1 MRYYKQWKDV
11 IKTPIIQVVL
21 ISILLVWPL
30 ASVKNK
36 ASAVVLLH
44 RLSMCVFHP
53 LVSAAVGLESLA
65 AQRVAAARPV
75 PGSWMVRRPDKEA
88 SLML

>member
-1 MRYYKQWKDV
+1 MLINYYALLRATKCASDSADN
-11 IKTPIIQVVL
+11 PFNHLNIIYCHICIFV
-21 ISILLVWPL
+21 
-30 ASVKNK
+30 
-36 ASAVVLLH
+36 
-44 RLSMCVFHP
+44 HP